1 MKKILIISPH
11 FHPEDFKCNDV
22 AFELARRGY
31 DVTALS
37 DIPNYPAGKFY
48 DGYGFFRR
56 RRETVGGVRI
66 IRTGVIPRGDGSGK
80 RLALNY
86 LSFAFTACVR
96 AVFMGLFRR
105 YDVVLVHETSPITV
119 GLPALIIKALQKR
132 SKLLFWV
139 LDLWPESL
147 QAAGNINNRRILSF
161 FSGMARL
168 IYRKSDTI
176 LISSRS
182 FRTSILEKGD
192 FENKLVYFPNWAE
205 DVFASAETKEIPQLP
220 EGFKVMFAGNI
231 GQAQDFDSVM
241 KAALLLKD
249 EKDVKFIIV
258 GDGRKKAWVDAFVKE
273 NGLEDTVHMM
283 GRFPLDTMPS
293 FFEKADAMFLSL
305 KDDFIF
311 SLTAPAKL
319 QTYMASGKP
328 IIAMINGETRSLIQE
343 SGCGYSCASG
353 DAQGLADAILRMKS
367 LSEEERQAMGRNG
380 FDYFDRN
387 FRKDKCMDHLE
398 ELINN

>member
-56 RRETVGGVRI
+56 RRETVNGVRI

-231 GQAQDFDSVM
+231 GQAQDFENVM

-343 SGCGYSCASG
+343 SGCGYSCAFG

-367 LSEEERQAMGRNG
+367 LSEEERQAMGHNG